1 MSVKLTRVD
10 PHGRDVDGLIDFFTT
25 EEFPFHAGPSG
36 WSEETV
42 RERIA
47 NGYFVDEENET
58 FWIVHSEL
66 GKIGLVRLEDLRDDT
81 PMFDLRLA
89 GRFRGRGLGIEVLE
103 AIAAHIFSNTPAIR
117 LEGQTREDNHA
128 MRSVFDRAGWT
139 KEAHY
144 RRSWPVAGGDPLD
157 SIAYAILREEWE
169 TGVSGQL
176 HWHDRRHFPE
186 QTHDGITYSSNTLPS
201 RSEMINLYDSV
212 GWSAYTNDPERLVR
226 SVLNSAHIV
235 CARQSGKLVGLARV
249 VSDFGTLVY
258 LQDVLVDP
266 RMQRRGIGA
275 ELVARV
281 LQPFADVRQTVLLA
295 DAEPGTIAFYTSLGF
310 SQAVPS
316 AGSTVCA
323 FVR

>member
-10 PHGRDVDGLIDFFTT
+10 PHSRDVDGLIDFFTT

-66 GKIGLVRLEDLRDDT
+66 GKIGLVRLEDLRDET

-144 RRSWPVAGGDPLD
+144 RRSWPVASGDPLD

-169 TGVSGQL
+169 TGVSGEL

-281 LQPFADVRQTVLLA
+281 LQPFADDRQTVLLA

>member
-144 RRSWPVAGGDPLD
+144 RRSWPVSGSIPQA

-169 TGVSGQL
+169 TGVG
-176 HWHDRRHFPE
+176 
-186 QTHDGITYSSNTLPS
+186 
-201 RSEMINLYDSV
+201 V
-212 GWSAYTNDPERLVR
+212 
-226 SVLNSAHIV
+226 
-235 CARQSGKLVGLARV
+235 
-249 VSDFGTLVY
+249 
-258 LQDVLVDP
+258 
-266 RMQRRGIGA
+266 
-275 ELVARV
+275 
-281 LQPFADVRQTVLLA
+281 
-295 DAEPGTIAFYTSLGF
+295 
-310 SQAVPS
+310 
-316 AGSTVCA
+316 
-323 FVR
+323 

>member
-157 SIAYAILREEWE
+157 SVGYAVLREEWE
-169 TGVSGQL
+169 TGVVNEL
-176 HWHDRRHFPE
+176 HWHYRRHFRE
-186 QTHDGITYSSNTLPS
+186 QTRAGITYSSNTPPS
-201 RSEMINLYDSV
+201 RREMLALYNSV
-212 GWSAYTNDPERLVR
+212 GWSAYTNAPERLVC
-226 SVLNSAHIV
+226 SVLNSSHVV
-235 CARQSGKLVGLARV
+235 CARQTGVLVGLARV
-249 VSDFGTLVY
+249 VSDFGTLAY

-266 RMQRRGIGA
+266 GMQRRGIGA

-281 LQPFADVRQTVLLA
+281 LEPFADVRQTVLLTDA
-295 DAEPGTIAFYTSLGF
+295 DPDLTAFYTSLGF
-310 SQAVPS
+310 SEAAPS
-316 AGSTVCA
+316 AEAAVRA
-323 FVR
+323 FLR

>member
-81 PMFDLRLA
+81 SMFDLRLA

-157 SIAYAILREEWE
+157 SVGYAVLREEWE
-169 TGVSGQL
+169 TGVVNEL
-176 HWHDRRHFPE
+176 HWHDRRHFRE
-186 QTHDGITYSSNTLPS
+186 QTRAGITYSSNTPPS
-201 RSEMINLYDSV
+201 RREMLALYNSV
-212 GWSAYTNDPERLVR
+212 GWSAYTNAPERLVC
-226 SVLNSAHIV
+226 SVLNSSHVV
-235 CARQSGKLVGLARV
+235 CARQTGVLVGLARV
-249 VSDFGTLVY
+249 VSDFGTLAY

-266 RMQRRGIGA
+266 GMQRRGIGA

-281 LQPFADVRQTVLLA
+281 LEPFADVRQTVLLTDA
-295 DAEPGTIAFYTSLGF
+295 DPDLTAFYTSLGF
-310 SQAVPS
+310 SEAAPS
-316 AGSTVCA
+316 AEAAVRA
-323 FVR
+323 FLR

>member
-1 MSVKLTRVD
+1 M
-10 PHGRDVDGLIDFFTT
+10 
-25 EEFPFHAGPSG
+25 
-36 WSEETV
+36 

-157 SIAYAILREEWE
+157 SVGYAVLREEWE
-169 TGVSGQL
+169 TGVVNEL
-176 HWHDRRHFPE
+176 HWHDRRHFRE
-186 QTHDGITYSSNTLPS
+186 QTRAGITYSSNTPPS
-201 RSEMINLYDSV
+201 RREMLALYNSV
-212 GWSAYTNDPERLVR
+212 GWSAYTNAPERLVC
-226 SVLNSAHIV
+226 SVLNSSHVV
-235 CARQSGKLVGLARV
+235 CARQTGVLVGLARV
-249 VSDFGTLVY
+249 VSDFGTLAY

-266 RMQRRGIGA
+266 GMQRRGIGA

-281 LQPFADVRQTVLLA
+281 LEPFADVRQTVLLTDA
-295 DAEPGTIAFYTSLGF
+295 DPDLTAFYTSLGF
-310 SQAVPS
+310 SEAAPS
-316 AGSTVCA
+316 AEAAVRA
-323 FVR
+323 FLR

>member
-144 RRSWPVAGGDPLD
+144 RRSWPVIGGNLLD
-157 SIAYAILREEWE
+157 SVGYAILREEWE
-169 TGVSGQL
+169 TGVVNEL
-176 HWHDRRHFPE
+176 HWHDRRHFRE
-186 QTHDGITYSSNTLPS
+186 QTRAGITYSSNTPPS
-201 RSEMINLYDSV
+201 RREMLALYNSV
-212 GWSAYTNDPERLVR
+212 GWSAYTNAPERLVC
-226 SVLNSAHIV
+226 SVLNSSHVV
-235 CARQSGKLVGLARV
+235 CARQTGVLVGLARV
-249 VSDFGTLVY
+249 VSDFGTLAY

-266 RMQRRGIGA
+266 GMQRRGIGA

-281 LQPFADVRQTVLLA
+281 LEPFADVRQTVLLTDA
-295 DAEPGTIAFYTSLGF
+295 DPNLTAFYTSLGF
-310 SQAVPS
+310 SEAAPS
-316 AGSTVCA
+316 AEAAVRA
-323 FVR
+323 FLR

>member
-157 SIAYAILREEWE
+157 SVGYAVLREEWE
-169 TGVSGQL
+169 TGVVNEL
-176 HWHDRRHFPE
+176 HWHDRRHFRE
-186 QTHDGITYSSNTLPS
+186 QTRAGITYSSNTPPS
-201 RSEMINLYDSV
+201 RREMLALYNSV
-212 GWSAYTNDPERLVR
+212 GWSAYTNAPERLVC
-226 SVLNSAHIV
+226 SVLNSSHVV
-235 CARQSGKLVGLARV
+235 CARQTGVLVGLARV
-249 VSDFGTLVY
+249 VSDFGTLAY
-258 LQDVLVDP
+258 HQDVLVDP
-266 RMQRRGIGA
+266 GMQRRGIGA

-281 LQPFADVRQTVLLA
+281 LEPFADVRQTVLLTDA
-295 DAEPGTIAFYTSLGF
+295 DPDLTAFYTSLGF
-310 SQAVPS
+310 SEAAPS
-316 AGSTVCA
+316 AEAAVRA
-323 FVR
+323 FLR

>member
-144 RRSWPVAGGDPLD
+144 RRSWPVASGDPLD

-169 TGVSGQL
+169 TGVSGEL

>member
-25 EEFPFHAGPSG
+25 EEFPFHAGPSV

-144 RRSWPVAGGDPLD
+144 RRSWPVSGSIPQA

-169 TGVSGQL
+169 TGVGVEL
-176 HWHDRRHFPE
+176 HWHDRRYFRE
-186 QTHDGITYSSNTLPS
+186 ETCAGITYSSNNSPS
-201 RSEMINLYDSV
+201 RSELLTLYDSV
-212 GWSAYTNDPERLVR
+212 HWSAYTDDPERLVR

-235 CARQSGKLVGLARV
+235 CARQSGTLIGFARV
-249 VSDFGTLVY
+249 VSDFGTLAF

-266 RMQRRGIGA
+266 RMQRRGVGA

-281 LQPFADVRQTVLLA
+281 LEPFADVRQTVLMADTDPDLA
-295 DAEPGTIAFYTSLGF
+295 AFYTSLGF
-310 SQAVPS
+310 SQAIPS

>member
-10 PHGRDVDGLIDFFTT
+10 LHGRDVDGLIDFFTT

-157 SIAYAILREEWE
+157 SVGYAVLREEWE
-169 TGVSGQL
+169 TGVVNEL
-176 HWHDRRHFPE
+176 HWHDRRHFRE
-186 QTHDGITYSSNTLPS
+186 QTRAGITYSSNTPPS
-201 RSEMINLYDSV
+201 RREMLALYNSV
-212 GWSAYTNDPERLVR
+212 GWSAYTNAPERLVC
-226 SVLNSAHIV
+226 SVLNSSHVV
-235 CARQSGKLVGLARV
+235 CARQTGVLVGLARV
-249 VSDFGTLVY
+249 VSDFGTLAY

-266 RMQRRGIGA
+266 GMQRRGIGA

-281 LQPFADVRQTVLLA
+281 LEPFADVRQTVLLTDA
-295 DAEPGTIAFYTSLGF
+295 DPDLTAFYTSLGF
-310 SQAVPS
+310 SEAAPS
-316 AGSTVCA
+316 AEAAVRA
-323 FVR
+323 FLR

>member
-157 SIAYAILREEWE
+157 SVGYAVLREEWE
-169 TGVSGQL
+169 TGVVNEL
-176 HWHDRRHFPE
+176 HWHDRRHFRE
-186 QTHDGITYSSNTLPS
+186 QTRAGITYSSNTPPS
-201 RSEMINLYDSV
+201 RREMLALYNSV
-212 GWSAYTNDPERLVR
+212 GWSAYTNAPERLVC
-226 SVLNSAHIV
+226 SVLNSSHVV
-235 CARQSGKLVGLARV
+235 CARQTGVLVGLARV
-249 VSDFGTLVY
+249 VSDFGTLAY

-266 RMQRRGIGA
+266 GMQRRGIGA

-281 LQPFADVRQTVLLA
+281 LEPFADVRQTVLLTEIGRA
-295 DAEPGTIAFYTSLGF
+295 H
-310 SQAVPS
+310 V
-316 AGSTVCA
+316 
-323 FVR
+323 

>member
-281 LQPFADVRQTVLLA
+281 LEPFADVRQTVLMADTDPDLA
-295 DAEPGTIAFYTSLGF
+295 AFYTSLGF
-310 SQAVPS
+310 SQAIPS

>member
-10 PHGRDVDGLIDFFTT
+10 PHGRDVDDLIDFFTT

-66 GKIGLVRLEDLRDDT
+66 GKIGLVRLEDLRDET

-89 GRFRGRGLGIEVLE
+89 GQFRGRGLGIEVLE
-103 AIAAHIFSNTPAIR
+103 AIATHLFSNTQAIR
-117 LEGQTREDNHA
+117 VEGQTREDNHA

-144 RRSWPVAGGDPLD
+144 RHSWPVVGGDPLD

-169 TGVSGQL
+169 TGVGGEL

-186 QTHDGITYSSNTLPS
+186 QTRDGITYSSNTPPS

-212 GWSAYTNDPERLVR
+212 GWSAYTNDPELLVR

-235 CARQSGKLVGLARV
+235 CARQSGTLVGLARV

-266 RMQRRGIGA
+266 GMHRRGIGA

-281 LQPFADVRQTVLLA
+281 LEPFADVRQTVLLT
-295 DAEPGTIAFYTSLGF
+295 DVNPGTAAFYSSLGF

-323 FVR
+323 LVR

>member
-1 MSVKLTRVD
+1 MSVKLARVD
-10 PHGRDVDGLIDFFTT
+10 PHGRDVDDLIDFFTT

-66 GKIGLVRLEDLRDDT
+66 GKIGLVRLEDLRDET

-157 SIAYAILREEWE
+157 SVGYAVLREEWE
-169 TGVSGQL
+169 TGVVNEL
-176 HWHDRRHFPE
+176 HWHDRRHFRE
-186 QTHDGITYSSNTLPS
+186 QTRAGITYSSNTPPS
-201 RSEMINLYDSV
+201 RREMLALYNSV
-212 GWSAYTNDPERLVR
+212 GWSAYTNAPERLVC
-226 SVLNSAHIV
+226 SVLNSSHVV
-235 CARQSGKLVGLARV
+235 CARQTGVLVGLARV
-249 VSDFGTLVY
+249 VSDFGTLAY

-266 RMQRRGIGA
+266 GMQRRGIGA

-281 LQPFADVRQTVLLA
+281 LEPFADVRQTVLLTDA
-295 DAEPGTIAFYTSLGF
+295 DPDLTAFYTSLGF
-310 SQAVPS
+310 SEAAPS
-316 AGSTVCA
+316 AEAAVRA
-323 FVR
+323 FLR

>member
-1 MSVKLTRVD
+1 MSVKLARVD
-10 PHGRDVDGLIDFFTT
+10 PHGRDVDDLIDFFTT

-58 FWIVHSEL
+58 FWIVHSAL
-66 GKIGLVRLEDLRDDT
+66 GKIGLVRLEDLRDET

-89 GRFRGRGLGIEVLE
+89 GQFRGRGLGIEVLG
-103 AIAAHIFSNTPAIR
+103 AIATHLFSNTQAIR
-117 LEGQTREDNHA
+117 VEGQTREDNHA
-128 MRSVFDRAGWT
+128 MRTVFDRAGWT

-144 RRSWPVAGGDPLD
+144 RHSWPVVGGDPLD

-169 TGVSGQL
+169 TGVGEEL
-176 HWHDRRHFPE
+176 HWHDRCHFPE
-186 QTHDGITYSSNTLPS
+186 QTHDGIAYSSNTLPS

-235 CARQSGKLVGLARV
+235 CARQSGTLVGLARV

-281 LQPFADVRQTVLLA
+281 LQPFADVRQTVLLT
-295 DAEPGTIAFYTSLGF
+295 DVDPGTAAFYKSLGF